1 MLRLTK
7 QWSVACALL
16 ILGCLQSD
24 AWAVCVFG
32 SSGEP
37 SLQANFN
44 SLFGLANAPNAVS
57 DCLGDGTG
65 AGRDGAWSTQGNT
78 SATILLELAGF
89 ANRNRFG
96 IYDIGNP
103 TNRLEVFDGMAGAG
117 ESASLSFTFG
127 PGGVVVTVVRGATSS
142 STATPFLSEAFGFY
156 LATPQNNVFF
166 SQSNLNPGGADRSY
180 AYRGTGVQFV
190 GGPAA
195 VLGTIF
201 GVNDAILAY
210 EDLLSGDNDF
220 QDFVVLVRGV
230 APIPIP
236 AAGLLMLSGL
246 GGLALFARRRRAAP
260 RTLAA

>member
-1 MLRLTK
+1 
-7 QWSVACALL
+7 
-16 ILGCLQSD
+16 
-24 AWAVCVFG
+24 
-32 SSGEP
+32 
-37 SLQANFN
+37 
-44 SLFGLANAPNAVS
+44 
-57 DCLGDGTG
+57 
-65 AGRDGAWSTQGNT
+65 
-78 SATILLELAGF
+78 
-89 ANRNRFG
+89 
-96 IYDIGNP
+96 
-103 TNRLEVFDGMAGAG
+103 
-117 ESASLSFTFG
+117 
-127 PGGVVVTVVRGATSS
+127 
-142 STATPFLSEAFGFY
+142 LSEAFGFY